1 MSAIRMMAVF
11 ARRAGMTPQAFLDHL
26 VYPHGTLG
34 QGILSIKRYV
44 QRHQVDVDFLDADQ
58 NRYEGSAEVW
68 FDSEADAAAFVT
80 DPDYVAYAL
89 TEIGRASGRAS
100 AGENDEI

>member
-11 ARRAGMTPQAFLDHL
+11 ARRVGMTPQAFHDHWRD
-26 VYPHGTLG
+26 PHGSLG
-34 QGILSIKRYV
+34 QGIRIIKRYV

-58 NRYEGSAEVW
+58 NRYEGIAEVW

-80 DPDYVAYAL
+80 DPAYVAYAL